1 MDYCSL
7 CYQWSLNCSNNQEV
21 IFELDEEEVV
31 TIIIVALIKSVDI
44 VSQLFNHF
52 I

>member
-1 MDYCSL
+1 MVPS
-7 CYQWSLNCSNNQEV
+7 SNNQEV

-31 TIIIVALIKSVDI
+31 TMIIVALIKSVDI
-44 VSQLFNHF
+44 VSQLFYHF